1 MSIKSFVSFVFTCTA
16 AATFV
21 VGTALALSFS
31 APAQASAGADGL
43 QQFTSGG
50 HVMGFD
56 DGGYFTSNGTYALRV
71 RFEGATPAGPV
82 TDNPA
87 AAPAGTS
94 ETAAPA
100 LERVSYRGVW
110 PGVDV
115 QYDAPAGALARSTWT
130 VAPGADVGAIRL
142 RYNRP
147 VELTEGGEL
156 QIGFETGTLTES
168 APIAWQD
175 VDGVRRPVEVAF
187 AGLESDLLGFAVGDY
202 RADLPLV
209 IDPTLEWNTFL
220 GGSGTDGG
228 QAIAVDASGNVYVGG
243 LSTATWGSPL
253 QAHSAGFDA
262 FAAKLDASGALV
274 WNTFLGGSDQ
284 DFGYAIAVDASGN
297 VYVGGVSDA
306 TWGSPLQAHSGIGYD
321 AFAAKLDASGALA
334 WHTFLG
340 GSQDDLGRS
349 IAVDASGNVYVG
361 GSSWATWGSPL
372 QSHNGFG
379 YDAFAAKLGASGALV
394 WHTFLGGSGFE
405 HCLSIAVDASGNVY
419 MGGSSTATWGSPV
432 VAHSGIKDAFAAK
445 LDASGALAWNTFLGG
460 SEDDYGRSI
469 AVDASGNVYVGGSS
483 VGTWGSPLQAHSG
496 IGDEAFAAKLDASGA
511 LVWHTFLGG
520 SGSAPAPD
528 AFEGAYGIAVDA
540 SGYVYVGGAC
550 GATWGSPV
558 QAHSGGED
566 AFAAMLDASGA
577 LTWNT
582 FLGGSGYDYGYGIA
596 VDASGN
602 VYVVGSSLGSWG
614 SPLQPY
620 SGGSTDAFAA
630 KRSPFCAGGTDIWV
644 GGTCVQTKDQA
655 KCINS
660 LNKAGAK
667 VAAAQGKANTSC
679 IKNAGKGKEANPTAC
694 LTADAKGKV
703 AKAEAK
709 TIAAETKACGVVP
722 DFGYTSGAGVNLAAL
737 SNEVALVGQVFG
749 SDLESTIIDSKTD
762 KNGAKCQ
769 AAVSKDYEKIVGT
782 AFKLFIACKKAGLK
796 AETVVS
802 LDSLGSCLNDLI
814 TDVKGK
820 IAKGVAKLTA
830 DVNKSCAPEQLDTIF
845 PGQCVGEGDF
855 TGCVSRLAQCRV
867 CLMVNAMDGTS
878 VDCDVFDD
886 ATSNS
891 SCVP

>member
-419 MGGSSTATWGSPV
+419 M
-432 VAHSGIKDAFAAK
+432 
-445 LDASGALAWNTFLGG
+445 
-460 SEDDYGRSI
+460 
-469 AVDASGNVYVGGSS
+469 
-483 VGTWGSPLQAHSG
+483 
-496 IGDEAFAAKLDASGA
+496 
-511 LVWHTFLGG
+511 
-520 SGSAPAPD
+520 
-528 AFEGAYGIAVDA
+528 
-540 SGYVYVGGAC
+540 
-550 GATWGSPV
+550 
-558 QAHSGGED
+558 
-566 AFAAMLDASGA
+566 
-577 LTWNT
+577 
-582 FLGGSGYDYGYGIA
+582 
-596 VDASGN
+596 
-602 VYVVGSSLGSWG
+602 VGSSLGSWG